1 MKKAPSIMILGSS
14 HHDQGGIGSVF
25 RIYKNQ
31 GFLKDKCYLV
41 SHQKGPIGLRL
52 YTFSTFFIQYVH
64 QLLTN
69 RRLKIIHAHLSQ
81 RGSFFRKALILM
93 IGKLFQKKVIYHL
106 HGSEFLLFFRSAPQP
121 VQRFIRKILQSC
133 DAIIVLSHSWK
144 ASLSEVTENPN
155 IHVVYNPV
163 VITNTPKVYTPFY
176 AGKPHFLFLGHIGKR
191 KGVYD
196 LIEAVQKIRNPNFII
211 SLFGDG
217 EVEEVRAQ
225 IEKLGLQNT
234 IQVHGWISG
243 AQKEEAL
250 KSAHLLLLPSHNEG
264 LPISIL
270 EALSMGVPVLSTT
283 VGGIPEA
290 VEHNR
295 NGWLIQPGDTAALA
309 YYLEEIANAP
319 DLLQNMSSHA
329 YQTAWQRFDH
339 RLIFEQ
345 LETLYQS
352 MLNHEPHNNI
362 SHLLPD
368 ELRKLNSAEK
378 QTTKSS

>member
-14 HHDQGGIGSVF
+14 HHHQGGIGSVF

-31 GFLKDKCYLV
+31 DFLKNKCYLV
-41 SHQKGPIGLRL
+41 SHQKGSIGLRL

-69 RRLKIIHAHLSQ
+69 RSLKIIHTHLSQ

-93 IGKLFQKKVIYHL
+93 IGKLFRKKVIYHL

-144 ASLSEVTENPN
+144 ANLSEVTENPN

-163 VITNTPKVYTPFY
+163 VITNTPKVYPPFY

-217 EVEEVRAQ
+217 EVEEVRTK
-225 IEKLGLQNT
+225 IEKQGLQD
-234 IQVHGWISG
+234 IMQVHGWISG
-243 AQKEEAL
+243 AQKEEAF

-270 EALSMGVPVLSTT
+270 EALSMGMPVLSTT

-290 VEHNR
+290 IEHNR
-295 NGWLIQPGDTAALA
+295 NGLLIRPGDTAALA
-309 YYLEEIANAP
+309 YYLEEIANSP
-319 DLLQNMSSHA
+319 DLLRNMSSHA
-329 YQTAWQRFDH
+329 YQTARPRFDH

-352 MLNHEPHNNI
+352 MLNPKLHNSI
-362 SHLLPD
+362 SHLLPND
-368 ELRKLNSAEK
+368 AKQIKLS
-378 QTTKSS
+378 